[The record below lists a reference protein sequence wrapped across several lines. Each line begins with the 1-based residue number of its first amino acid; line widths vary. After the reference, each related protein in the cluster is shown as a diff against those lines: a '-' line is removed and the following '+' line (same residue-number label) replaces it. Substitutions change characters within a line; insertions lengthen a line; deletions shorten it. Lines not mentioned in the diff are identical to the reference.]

1 MVEVKKKDNESS
13 ESLIRRFNR
22 RVQQSG
28 VLLRTKKDQYFASTP
43 NDRKVKDK
51 AIRRSKIKEKKEYL
65 RKIGKLDDLMAKTKG
80 RGRTRSLAKLLNVKF
95 K

>member
-28 VLLRTKKDQYFASTP
+28 VLLRTKKDQYFESAP
-43 NDRKVKDK
+43 NPRKLKDK
-51 AIRRSKIKEKKEYL
+51 AIRRSKIREKKEYL
-65 RKIGKLDDLMAKTKG
+65 RKIGKLDELMAKSKG
-80 RGRTRSLAKLLNVKF
+80 RGRTRSLAKLLNVKL

>member
-28 VLLRTKKDQYFASTP
+28 ILLRTKKGQHYAP
-43 NDRKVKDK
+43 PMNERKTKEK
-51 AIRRSKIKEKKEYL
+51 AIRKSKISEKKEYL
-65 RKIGKLDDLMAKTKG
+65 RKIGKLDEIMAKSKGKG
-80 RGRTRSLAKLLNVKF
+80 RVRSLAKLLNVKM

>member
-13 ESLIRRFNR
+13 EGLIRRFNR

-28 VLLRTKKDQYFASTP
+28 VLLRTKKDQYFEPTP
-43 NDRKVKDK
+43 NERLLKQK
-51 AIRRSKIKEKKEYL
+51 AIRRTKIREKKEYL
-65 RKIGKLDDLMAKTKG
+65 RKIGKLDELMAKSKG

>member
-1 MVEVKKKDNESS
+1 VVEVKKKDNESS

-28 VLLRTKKDQYFASTP
+28 ILLRTKKGQYYVPAP
-43 NDRKVKDK
+43 NERQNKEK
-51 AIRRSKIKEKKEYL
+51 AIRKAKISDKKEYL
-65 RKIGKLDDLMAKTKG
+65 RKIGRLDEIMAKSKG
-80 RGRTRSLAKLLNVKF
+80 RGRVRSLAKLLNVKL